1 MSMKKFLLVLSF
13 FLIVSVLAQSLEDLE
28 KSWLELLQRVVREP
42 DSDELVELG
51 RKLSAKR
58 RLAQL
63 ETLKDSVLEENLDK
77 FVANLSEMSETR
89 DDLLDECFVL
99 FPKLKADVA
108 SFERGD
114 NSKLNSVCALWKLGY
129 KPVVP
134 QGFAAWLVQTF
145 LSDPFLIDWNLV
157 FFLKNSSNK
166 DVIAKQIRQEC
177 EKLKD
182 KEKDY
187 PALYRLMILAKQLD
201 GADSQLES
209 ELSRYIELMTSLER
223 YSSERLSNE
232 EFEKFSRALN
242 NLNLKKDN
250 LKAILSHLAERSGI
264 QDSSTKG
271 LENRKNLQKLM
282 TRWRFRID
290 LMILVPSAFFLTF
303 FFLPRR
309 WKISFFAFFKAY
321 KIAIKLSQKELS
333 KDPTDIRL
341 RTLLAMFYERIG
353 ENEKAFQEYKIVRDL
368 SRMVKKDRILP
379 RA

>member
-1 MSMKKFLLVLSF
+1 MKKFLLVLSF

-187 PALYRLMILAKQLD
+187 PALYRLMVLAKQLD

-264 QDSSTKG
+264 QDAVMRELGNDRS
-271 LENRKNLQKLM
+271 NLQRVVA
-282 TRWRFRID
+282 RWKFRVD
-290 LMILVPSAFFLTF
+290 LMILVVSAFFVTLF
-303 FFLPRR
+303 LLPRKL
-309 WKISFFAFFKAY
+309 KISFFAFFKAY
-321 KIAIKLSQKELS
+321 RIAIWLCQKELS

-341 RTLLAMFYERIG
+341 RTQLAMFYERIG
-353 ENEKAFQEYKIVRDL
+353 ENEKAFQQYKIVRDL